1 MNREILAEYQLEF
14 KDVTLNDLDNMIGMY
29 IETFNSEPWN
39 DKWTEETA
47 YKRLHAM
54 INVEDFYGLCAYKND
69 QLCGVII
76 GCKEEFYDR
85 TIFNLREFFVNNS
98 LRGQGIGSKM
108 MIELDKRL
116 QIQGVKEIILYT
128 IRNIMT
134 EGFYEKCGF
143 NTYDNMVV
151 MGKNLA
157 K

>member
-1 MNREILAEYQLEF
+1 
-14 KDVTLNDLDNMIGMY
+14 
-29 IETFNSEPWN
+29 
-39 DKWTEETA
+39 
-47 YKRLHAM
+47 
-54 INVEDFYGLCAYKND
+54 
-69 QLCGVII
+69 
-76 GCKEEFYDR
+76 
-85 TIFNLREFFVNNS
+85 
-98 LRGQGIGSKM
+98 